1 MSGSDLNSKPTQSS
15 AIEDVGT
22 AIRQGRESA
31 SISREELAQRLH
43 MGCEQLEALEQ
54 GELHRLPEPVF
65 IKAMVRRLASHLGL
79 DADALVEQLG
89 PLPNRPSITHTP
101 VQALKPT
108 ADQAS
113 GPPWMTLLLAL
124 MAIVGLGSW
133 ARHLL
138 TDTTTSTSGRETPIQ
153 AAPETKVQTPRQDVP
168 APPAESTTTAA
179 IVLDCSEPCW
189 IALRRDGTVEFEGI
203 LDAPRTVENPEG
215 VEVYPGRPDLVML
228 RREEEEAINL
238 GSINDLRWYPLNP
251 ER

>member
-31 SISREELAQRLH
+31 SISRDELARRLH
-43 MGCEQLEALEQ
+43 MGSEQLEALEQ

-89 PLPNRPSITHTP
+89 PLPKRPSITYRP
-101 VQALKPT
+101 VQALRTT

-133 ARHLL
+133 DRHLL
-138 TDTTTSTSGRETPIQ
+138 TDTTTSTSGRETTIQ
-153 AAPETKVQTPRQDVP
+153 AAPETKVQPQRQDVP
-168 APPAESTTTAA
+168 APAAESTTTA

-203 LDAPRTVENPEG
+203 LDAPRTVEDPEG
-215 VEVYPGRPDLVML
+215 VEVYPRRPDLVML
-228 RREEEEAINL
+228 RRKEEEAINL

>member
-1 MSGSDLNSKPTQSS
+1 MSGSDLNLKPTQSS
-15 AIEDVGT
+15 AIKDVGT

-31 SISREELAQRLH
+31 LISREELAQRLH

-79 DADALVEQLG
+79 DADALVEQLR
-89 PLPNRPSITHTP
+89 PLPNRPSITQTP
-101 VQALKPT
+101 VQAVKPT

-113 GPPWMTLLLAL
+113 GPPWITILLTL
-124 MAIVGLGSW
+124 MAVVGLGSW
-133 ARHLL
+133 ARHVL
-138 TDTTTSTSGRETPIQ
+138 TDITTSTSGSGRETTIQ
-153 AAPETKVQTPRQDVP
+153 VAPETKVQPSRQDVP
-168 APPAESTTTAA
+168 EPAAEPTSTA

-189 IALRRDGTVEFEGI
+189 IALRRDGAVEFEGI
-203 LDAPRTVENPEG
+203 LDAPKTVENPEG

-228 RREEEEAINL
+228 RREEEVINL
-238 GSINDLRWYPLNP
+238 GSINDLRWYPLNS